1 MHSPIFEGAGTALVT
16 PFDEDNSI
24 NFDRFGELIEF
35 QIENNVDALIVCGT
49 TGEPATYDDG
59 EFEDIVKN
67 AVSYINGRIPV
78 IVGAGSNNTKSAI
91 KKAQIADMYDADGIL
106 LVTPYYNKTSQ
117 LGLIKHYEAICGC
130 TDLPAILYNVPS
142 RTGMNIELNTYEQ
155 LAKIPTIVGIK
166 EASGNISYMAQL
178 IARYGDR
185 FDVYSGNDDMIV
197 PAMSLGAKGVISVA
211 SNIIPDII
219 SDMCEF
225 CFSNNFREAT
235 KLQIAYLDLINALFS
250 EVNPIPV
257 KAALKLMEKDPGHP
271 RPPLWDLSFE
281 KLAKLQK
288 IMWNH
293 GLIK

>member
-1 MHSPIFEGAGTALVT
+1 MHTPLFEGVGTAIVT
-16 PFDEDNSI
+16 PFDEENCI
-24 NFDRFGELIEF
+24 NFERFEELINF
-35 QIENNVDALIVCGT
+35 QIDNNVDALIVCGT

-59 EFEDIVKN
+59 EFEEIVKA
-67 AVSYINGRIPV
+67 AVSIVNGRIPV

-166 EASGNISYMAQL
+166 EASGNISYMAQI

-211 SNIIPDII
+211 SNIIPDVIF
-219 SDMCEF
+219 DMCEF
-225 CFSNNFREAT
+225 CLSNNFKEAT
-235 KLQIAYLDLINALFS
+235 RLQIAFLDLINALFS

-257 KAALKLMEKDPGHP
+257 KAALRLMGKDSGLP
-271 RPPLWDLSFE
+271 RPPLWELSFE

-288 IMWNH
+288 IMFNH
-293 GLIK
+293 GIIK

>member
-1 MHSPIFEGAGTALVT
+1 MHTPIFEGVGTAIVT
-16 PFDEDNSI
+16 PFDDNNRI

-35 QIENNVDALIVCGT
+35 QIENNVDALIVGGT
-49 TGEPATYDDG
+49 TGEPASSDDG
-59 EFEDIVKN
+59 EFEEIVKN
-67 AVSYINGRIPV
+67 AITIVNGRIPV

-155 LAKIPTIVGIK
+155 LAKIPNIVGIK
-166 EASGNISYMAQL
+166 EASGNISYMAQIL
-178 IARYGDR
+178 SRYGDR

-197 PAMSLGAKGVISVA
+197 PAMSLGAIGAISVA
-211 SNIIPDII
+211 SNIIPDVIF
-219 SDMCEF
+219 DMCEF
-225 CFSNNFREAT
+225 CLSNNFKEAR
-235 KLQIAYLDLINALFS
+235 KLQLAYLDLINALFS

-257 KAALKLMEKDPGHP
+257 KAALSLMGKDPGHP